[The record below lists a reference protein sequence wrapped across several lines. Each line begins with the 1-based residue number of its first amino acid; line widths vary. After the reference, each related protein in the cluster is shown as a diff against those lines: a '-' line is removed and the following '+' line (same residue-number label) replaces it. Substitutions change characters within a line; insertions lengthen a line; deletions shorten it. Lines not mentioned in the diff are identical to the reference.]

1 MEKIDFFSDEYFR
14 EPPRGDRR
22 FGIIDGVRQGENDTM
37 AYTMSENEED
47 WNAVVTNKSG
57 NVITFMPLDHN
68 IVIHPTPDTTY
79 SLCDGM
85 LYESNKDF
93 LAFIELKVR
102 KESWVNE
109 AVTQLRSTIELFSE
123 NHDISEYRK
132 RVAYAANKKHPRF
145 NSSHKEIMQN
155 FRNDTKFRLLIQ
167 NNIEVAP

>member
-1 MEKIDFFSDEYFR
+1 MVD
-14 EPPRGDRR
+14 
-22 FGIIDGVRQGENDTM
+22 GIQQGENGTM
-37 AYTMSENEED
+37 ARTTLENEED
-47 WNAVVTNKSG
+47 WNAVVTNETGKAM
-57 NVITFMPLDHN
+57 TFMPLDHN

-102 KESWVNE
+102 KESWMNE

>member
-1 MEKIDFFSDEYFR
+1 M
-14 EPPRGDRR
+14 
-22 FGIIDGVRQGENDTM
+22 
-37 AYTMSENEED
+37 
-47 WNAVVTNKSG
+47 
-57 NVITFMPLDHN
+57 TFMPLDHN

-102 KESWVNE
+102 KESWMNE